1 MPSTDR
7 EGPLRLR
14 DGRLLGYAEY
24 GDPKGKPGFFFHG
37 FPGSRLE
44 ARLAHAT
51 AARLGV
57 RIIALERPGFG
68 LSDFKPG
75 RTIGDWPADV
85 ADAGD
90 AFGIARFAVMGASG
104 GGPYAAACA
113 LAIPE
118 RLTTAAIVSGFGP
131 WDAPGATDGMSRL
144 NHLVLTLGRRLPGLI
159 RLAMWWMGRQARRN
173 PQRLLDM
180 MSADVPEADKA
191 VLARPEVQAVFK
203 DDVAEAFRCGSR
215 GAAWDLL
222 LLTRPWGFRL
232 EQISME
238 VHLWQGEA
246 DVNVPLAMGR
256 YQAQALP
263 NCRAT
268 FYPGEGHLMAVDHME
283 EIQAVLFP

>member
-7 EGPLRLR
+7 EGALRLR
-14 DGRLLGYAEY
+14 DGRTLGYAEY

-37 FPGSRLE
+37 FPGSRLQ
-44 ARLAHAT
+44 ARVADAT

-85 ADAGD
+85 TEAADALAID
-90 AFGIARFAVMGASG
+90 RFAVMGASL

-113 LAIPE
+113 LAMPD
-118 RLTTAAIVSGFGP
+118 RLTTAAIVSGFAP
-131 WDAPGATDGMSRL
+131 LDAPGATDGMSRL
-144 NHLVLTLGRRLPGLI
+144 NHLVLTLGRRLPWLV
-159 RLAMWWMGRQARRN
+159 RLAMWWMGRQARRD

-203 DDVAEAFRCGSR
+203 DDVVEAFRCGSR
-215 GAAWDLL
+215 GAAWELVL
-222 LLTRPWGFRL
+222 FTRPWGFRL
-232 EQISME
+232 EDICME
-238 VHLWQGEA
+238 VYLWQGEA
-246 DVNVPLAMGR
+246 DVNVPPSMGR
-256 YQAQALP
+256 YQARAIP

-268 FYPGEGHLMAVDHME
+268 FYPDEGHLIAVDHME